1 MTTEAPNWWREEYI
15 AGATHLFQSKGNL
28 VRGTIKD
35 GKLSDAKSGYFRLAG
50 AGTASKMPSG
60 GGPNEAVPMNAG
72 RTKVKVDID
81 NYQAAEWIEETD
93 LDKMDLDERQEAQ
106 ATAAMALGRKFDDVV
121 YRVLDAGTGT
131 FGTAIGAANTAWTIP
146 LAMAAINALQKRDVP
161 WDGDVY
167 CILPPTAWNQMLINQ
182 VFSNSQWSDE
192 KSLAQGVTAKKWNGV
207 NWVLG
212 YEELFATPSGT
223 GKRFFM
229 YHKSAIGGLTNK
241 EMQSRITWEN
251 TKTAWFANNWMG
263 FGAKVLQ
270 GGATGGIIECL
281 VDSASAIS

>member
-1 MTTEAPNWWREEYI
+1 MSTEAPNWWREEYI

-35 GKLSDAKSGYFRLAG
+35 GKLTDAKSGYFRLAG
-50 AGTASKMPSG
+50 KGVATKMKAG

-72 RTKVKVDID
+72 RSKVKVDID
-81 NYQAAEWIEETD
+81 NYQAAEWIEEVD

-131 FGTAIGAANTAWTIP
+131 FGTAVGAVNTAWSIP
-146 LAMAAINALQKRDVP
+146 LAMSAINTLQKRDVP

-167 CILPPTAWNQMLINQ
+167 CILPPTAWNQMLVNQ

-207 NWVLG
+207 N
-212 YEELFATPSGT
+212 
-223 GKRFFM
+223 
-229 YHKSAIGGLTNK
+229 
-241 EMQSRITWEN
+241 
-251 TKTAWFANNWMG
+251 
-263 FGAKVLQ
+263 
-270 GGATGGIIECL
+270 
-281 VDSASAIS
+281 